1 MVGIGTATWTSDWGY
16 PQWHL
21 VLCLAIAW
29 TFAFFCVFRGVKSIG
44 KVVYFTATFP
54 YVILTALLIRALTM
68 EGSTNGIL
76 YFISPQWEPLR
87 SPGVWADAT
96 SQVFFS
102 FGIAWGTLI
111 VLSSFNK
118 VIFAKIFEVLL
129 TKCLL
134 PQPSSTTIVTLM
146 QLPSRSLTLAQLFI
160 MES

>member
-1 MVGIGTATWTSDWGY
+1 MQRRNSFSETLYSYMLRYQFKQKSHFSEKVVGIGTATWTNDWGY

-68 EGSTNGIL
+68 EGSSKGIL
-76 YFISPQWEPLR
+76 YFITPQWELLQ

-118 VIFAKIFEVLL
+118 VSAAKILL
-129 TKCLL
+129 NDQK
-134 PQPSSTTIVTLM
+134 
-146 QLPSRSLTLAQLFI
+146 
-160 MES
+160 